1 MVASSLKPLASTSAG
16 KPQHIFFSWQSDT
29 DNRVGRGFV
38 QRALD
43 RAIRAINADADID
56 PADRE
61 LQADRDT
68 MNVPGMPPLAD
79 TIFGKVDRAVAFLS
93 DLTHVATRANGE
105 RSPNPNVLLE
115 HGYALKSRGWRGLI
129 SVMNTAMG
137 HPDEHPLPFDLR
149 HYRRPILY
157 HCPPDAGDDERRAA
171 RAGLQRALEEAL
183 RGILADDVLRAERVP
198 PPPAEPHPHDVALLQ
213 RYRAQLP
220 EQLRQFLREHSFGT
234 PYRRK
239 MLDPLDEMAVT
250 WAGAEFDFEDPVLQD
265 AAQALR
271 EANAALMQL
280 VDERIYVMDR
290 NPEMGWPKT
299 GEDERRGIQPATL
312 AIIEELN
319 ARAATLVN
327 AINAFE
333 KAGRSRVR
341 VATAPAPPPQ
351 VDGRWEAARGALQ
364 DLAAD
369 RARGGVPQI
378 VRMPSMVLRLVP
390 LIAMDRPRLDPK
402 AVIWGARRFPPDA
415 NVRVAEDSDERQ
427 WCSYGLPLIRTDNNP
442 ETRWLTRLVR
452 PGTIEFEMTI
462 GDRIDDDPEIVIDG
476 RALEAAIA
484 DHFERLAG
492 VLATVGLPGPGIASV
507 GLRGVEDVVLQRARP
522 GGRKIRRPELVLPN
536 LDADDLA
543 APFQPRLREQF
554 DILWQA
560 AGWADG
566 SPSYD

>member
-1 MVASSLKPLASTSAG
+1 MPH
-16 KPQHIFFSWQSDT
+16 HIFYSWQSDT
-29 DNRVGRGFV
+29 ENRVGRGLV
-38 QRALD
+38 QWALD
-43 RAIRAINADADID
+43 RAIRAINADADVD

-68 MNVPGMPPLAD
+68 LDVPGMPPLAD
-79 TIFGKVDRAVAFLS
+79 TIFDKIDRAAAFLS
-93 DLTHVATRANGE
+93 DLTHVATRANAE

-115 HGYALKSRGWRGLI
+115 HGYALKSRGWRSLI
-129 SVMNTAMG
+129 GVMNTAMG

-157 HCPPDAGDDERRAA
+157 HCPPDAGDEERQAA

-183 RGILADDVLRAERVP
+183 RGILADEVLRAARVP

-239 MLDPLDEMAVT
+239 MLDPLDEMAVA
-250 WAGAEFDFEDPVLQD
+250 WAGAEFDFEDPVLQE
-265 AAQALR
+265 AGKALR
-271 EANAALMQL
+271 DSNASLIRL
-280 VDERIYVMDR
+280 IDERIYGMDR

-299 GEDERRGIQPATL
+299 DDDVRRGIQPATL

-319 ARAATLVN
+319 ARAETLVN
-327 AINAFE
+327 AIDAFE

-341 VATAPAPPPQ
+341 IAAAPAAPRP
-351 VDGRWEAARGALQ
+351 VDARWEAARAALQ
-364 DLAAD
+364 ELASD
-369 RARGGVPQI
+369 RARGGVPKI
-378 VRMPSMVLRLVP
+378 VQAPSMVLRLVP
-390 LIAMDRPRLDPK
+390 LAGMERPRLDPK
-402 AVIWGARRFPPDA
+402 AVIWGARRFPPDT
-415 NVRVAEDSDERQ
+415 NVKVAEDSDERQ
-427 WCSYGLPLIRTDNNP
+427 WWSYGLPLIRTDNNP

-452 PGTIEFEMTI
+452 PGMIEFEITI
-462 GDRIDDDPEIVIDG
+462 GDRIDDDPQIVVDG
-476 RALEAAIA
+476 CALEAAIVE
-484 DHFERLAG
+484 HFERLAG
-492 VLATVGLPGPGIASV
+492 ILATIGLPGPGIASV

-522 GGRKIRRPELVLPN
+522 GRRKIRRPELVLPD
-536 LDADDLA
+536 LEADDLG